1 MDIRDKINGLLNKSF
16 DNIEEVLALEE
27 NKVLIKSTF
36 KNIFDNSFNI
46 LSLKALKSFNL
57 EAYIFQDEF
66 ESQYKSNNILL
77 NFRVIKGIDFINVF
91 ESDLIKILNIDE
103 NKYYSIR
110 DLKEAL
116 KLDFNVGNNTISYKS
131 KASFISYE
139 D

>member
-1 MDIRDKINGLLNKSF
+1 MDIRDKINELLNKSF
-16 DNIEEVLALEE
+16 DNIEEVLTLEE
-27 NKVLIKSTF
+27 NKNLIKSTF
-36 KNIFDNSFNI
+36 KDIFDSSFNV
-46 LSLKALKSFNL
+46 LSLKALKSFNI

-66 ESQYKSNNILL
+66 ESQYKANKILL
-77 NFRVIKGIDFINVF
+77 NFKVIKGIDFINVF
-91 ESDLIKILNIDE
+91 ESDLIKILNIDK
-103 NKYYSIR
+103 NKYYSIH

>member
-16 DNIEEVLALEE
+16 DNIEEVLTLEE

>member
-1 MDIRDKINGLLNKSF
+1 MDIRNKINWLLNKSF
-16 DNIEEVLALEE
+16 DNIEEVLTLEE
-27 NKVLIKSTF
+27 NKVLIKTTF
-36 KNIFDNSFNI
+36 KDIFDKSFNI
-46 LSLKALKSFNL
+46 LSLKALKSVNIDH
-57 EAYIFQDEF
+57 YIFQDEF

-77 NFRVIKGIDFINVF
+77 NFQVIKGIDFINVF

-116 KLDFNVGNNTISYKS
+116 KLDFNVGSNTILYKS
-131 KASFISYE
+131 KANFINYE

>member
-16 DNIEEVLALEE
+16 DNIEEVLTLEE

-77 NFRVIKGIDFINVF
+77 KANKLLLLSIL
-91 ESDLIKILNIDE
+91 LIM
-103 NKYYSIR
+103 SW
-110 DLKEAL
+110 
-116 KLDFNVGNNTISYKS
+116 S
-131 KASFISYE
+131 
-139 D
+139 